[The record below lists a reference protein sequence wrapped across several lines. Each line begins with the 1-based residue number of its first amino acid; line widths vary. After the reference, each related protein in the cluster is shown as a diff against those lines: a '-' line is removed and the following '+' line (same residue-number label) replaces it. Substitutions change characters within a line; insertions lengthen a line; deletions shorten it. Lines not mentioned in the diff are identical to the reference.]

1 MNAKNKMLFFRTQA
15 DEANVDG
22 IDDQLCVPVSRFVSM
37 SPASATTLD
46 LLFRSVKNNDLSN
59 NSQLT
64 YDKVTLTVT
73 QGDIQ
78 EVMDALVS
86 FMNSGPNSNGFIVV
100 ADDCALTDSATSSLN
115 DVVINTAYAHPSISG
130 IASITVADKLYRV
143 SQPMLGTGNAAMTA
157 ISDSLALSVNTHYKS
172 IATGCAM
179 TLPSAAAGKAGDWI
193 TVTYGTVI
201 NNSAA
206 HTYTTHSDD
215 TTFAAGSVLVGLP
228 GADDADGTRVGRVV
242 ESDGSAKNV
251 ITLTGLTNGDGGIGT
266 TLKFVNMTGT
276 TNGWAC
282 EGQITHQ
289 DNGNAAATFA
299 FS

>member
-1 MNAKNKMLFFRTQA
+1 MNAKNKMLFFRTV
-15 DEANVDG
+15 ANEDAANG

-86 FMNSGPNSNGFIVV
+86 YMNSSPNSNGFIVI
-100 ADDCALTDSATSSLN
+100 ADDCATTDSATSSLD
-115 DVVINTAYAHPSISG
+115 DVAINPVYAHPSISG

-143 SQPMLGTGNAAMTA
+143 SQPMLGTGNVAMTA
-157 ISDSLALSVNTHYKS
+157 ISATELSVNTHYKGS
-172 IATGCAM
+172 TSTNLAM
-179 TLPSAAAGKAGDWI
+179 TLPSAADSKAGDWI
-193 TVTYGTVI
+193 TVTYTAVI
-201 NNSAA
+201 NNGQA
-206 HTYTTHSDD
+206 HTYTTTTD
-215 TTFAAGSVLVGLP
+215 TTFAAGSLLIGLP
-228 GADDADGTRVGRVV
+228 GADETDGTRVGRVV

-251 ITLTGLTNGDGGIGT
+251 ITLTGLTDGDGGIGT

-289 DNGNAAATFA
+289 GNGNAAATFA